1 MIFDKTFLLFL
12 IFLFILWPSSNA
24 MLKKSTE
31 SIKRSFSS
39 ESLSNLDCYGELRYT
54 KDSKQ
59 LEEFK
64 SDLTDLNNEISNKE
78 NIWISKVKNL
88 LKHYKETVNVAIN
101 LKNKENN
108 SREETKLAVK
118 IKCKE
123 EMNNNE
129 IEVPKYKIKEIK
141 EIMHEF
147 DEELKTINN
156 KMKECTYEYDR
167 LKEEFTKY
175 YDENKLNKYKI
186 LLLDINYYSKD
197 YFEAIKKAKD
207 LIGENK
213 RFFFF

>member
-1 MIFDKTFLLFL
+1 M
-12 IFLFILWPSSNA
+12 
-24 MLKKSTE
+24 
-31 SIKRSFSS
+31 
-39 ESLSNLDCYGELRYT
+39 GELRYT

-101 LKNKENN
+101 LKNEENN
-108 SREETKLAVK
+108 FREETKLAVK
-118 IKCKE
+118 NKCKE

-141 EIMHEF
+141 EIMYEF

-156 KMKECTYEYDR
+156 KV
-167 LKEEFTKY
+167 
-175 YDENKLNKYKI
+175 
-186 LLLDINYYSKD
+186 NYYNFRKESV
-197 YFEAIKKAKD
+197 
-207 LIGENK
+207 LENS
-213 RFFFF
+213 RFF